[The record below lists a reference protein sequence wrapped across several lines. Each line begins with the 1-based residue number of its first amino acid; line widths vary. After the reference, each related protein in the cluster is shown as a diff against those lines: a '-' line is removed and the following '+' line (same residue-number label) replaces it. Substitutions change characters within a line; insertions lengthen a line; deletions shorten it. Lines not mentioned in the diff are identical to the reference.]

1 MRNIVISMA
10 FLAVIGF
17 VSCKNETKKEA
28 TPTEQNE
35 AAMTKVSFGVRGNCG
50 MCKKT
55 IEKAANAVEGV
66 ANADW
71 DKKKKEIQL
80 TFDATKTTVE
90 AVHKAIAASGYD
102 TDKESGNLESYKNLP
117 ECCQYDDKVG
127 MSSEEGATQET
138 H

>member
-10 FLAVIGF
+10 FLAGIGF
-17 VSCKNETKKEA
+17 VSCKNEVKKET

-35 AAMTKVSFGVRGNCG
+35 TAMTKVSFVVKGNCG

-55 IEKAANAVEGV
+55 IEKAANGVEGV
-66 ANADW
+66 INADW
-71 DKKKKEIQL
+71 DKKTKEIHL
-80 TFDATKTTVE
+80 IFNATKTSVE

-102 TDKESGNLESYKNLP
+102 TDKESGNLESYQNLP

-127 MSSEEGATQET
+127 MSVEEGVTQET